1 MKIKIADPFYILE
14 RPASVG
20 GISQKLIEP
29 ASCDV
34 FVENNIMTV
43 THPADRFQIP
53 QDHFQE
59 LVDNGTIKIVE
70 Q

>member
-1 MKIKIADPFYILE
+1 
-14 RPASVG
+14 
-20 GISQKLIEP
+20 
-29 ASCDV
+29 
-34 FVENNIMTV
+34 VENNIMTV

-59 LVDNGTIKIVE
+59 LVDNGTIKIIE